1 MICPSLRER
10 YLRVVT
16 AICRPES
23 FAVKCRPGCWLLAVL
38 ADLVSV
44 LLLRRLFQRRMVP
57 DSFTM
62 NTEQNTTIY
71 ANYYTTLLE
80 FLMHY
85 RDES

>member
-1 MICPSLRER
+1 MVCPSLRER
-10 YLRVVT
+10 YVRVVAT
-16 AICRPES
+16 THGPES
-23 FAVKCRPGCWLLAVL
+23 MVVKSLSCCWLLAVL
-38 ADLVSV
+38 PDLVFV
-44 LLLRRLFQRRMVP
+44 LLLRLCRRRTVL

-85 RDES
+85 RDEF